1 MEYDFSKEAKEFLE
15 SQSAKRSGPKSG
27 AQTPAKPSERKKG
40 SSKNEKGSAGKD
52 GKKITFS
59 EKVVTALKNK
69 VKEHNEKH
77 SKKVTLSQLKK
88 IYRRGAG
95 AFSSSHRPNKTRGQW
110 AMARV
115 NMFLKMMRGGKVK
128 KSYRAADQD
137 VARGS
142 EDYYIEELGRAFVD
156 YEEIDFALARLDFVR
171 MDASSESDQDI
182 EDIDYS
188 EAEKKTL
195 NKPFRLKDGKKKFGV
210 YVKNPKTG
218 NVIMVKFGDPNMEIK
233 RDDPDRRRSFRARHK
248 CDTAKDKTTPRYWS
262 CKFWAKKPVSSMA
275 SEEVLAWDEEE
286 KFSEWG
292 WDDES
297 FAEHHD
303 LLNGFPFLNHI
314 KEFVEDEGDL

>member
-142 EDYYIEELGRAFVD
+142 EDYYVEELGRAFVD

>member
-1 MEYDFSKEAKEFLE
+1 MEYDFSKEAKDFLE

-27 AQTPAKPSERKKG
+27 AQTPAKPDERKKG
-40 SSKNEKGSAGKD
+40 SDKNEKGSAGKD

-59 EKVVTALKNK
+59 EKVVSALKNK
-69 VKEHNEKH
+69 VKEHNEKY
-77 SKKVTLSQLKK
+77 SKKVSLTQLKK
-88 IYRRGAG
+88 VYRRGAG

-128 KSYRAADQD
+128 DAYRAADQD
-137 VARGS
+137 IAKGS
-142 EDYYIEELGRAFVD
+142 EEYYIEKESEAFVD
-156 YEEIDFALARLDFVR
+156 FDELDFALARLDFVKI
-171 MDASSESDQDI
+171 DASAESDQDI
-182 EDIDYS
+182 EDIDYT

-195 NKPFRLKDGKKKFGV
+195 NKPFRLPKGSSKKFGV

-233 RDDPDRRRSFRARHK
+233 RDDPDRRRNFRARHK

-275 SEEVLAWDEEE
+275 SEDVLAWDEER
-286 KFSEWG
+286 
-292 WDDES
+292 
-297 FAEHHD
+297 AV
-303 LLNGFPFLNHI
+303 L
-314 KEFVEDEGDL
+314 

>member
-52 GKKITFS
+52 GKKIAFS

-297 FAEHHD
+297 FAEHQD
-303 LLNGFPFLNHI
+303 FLNGFPFLNDI
-314 KEFVEDEGDL
+314 KEVVEDEGDL